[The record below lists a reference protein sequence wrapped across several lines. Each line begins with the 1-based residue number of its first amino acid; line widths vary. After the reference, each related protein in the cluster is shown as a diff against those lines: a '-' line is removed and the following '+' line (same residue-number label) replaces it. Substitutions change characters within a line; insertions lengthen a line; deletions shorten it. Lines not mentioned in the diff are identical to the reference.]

1 MTKDKSKKVP
11 IDSEAL
17 YALIKSKTSIRKLG
31 PATGF
36 NEKTIRR
43 GLKEGRMSAWL
54 VMMLGIELGV
64 DPRTIGNFEAYGE
77 KLLLP

>member
-11 IDSEAL
+11 INSEVL

-43 GLKEGRMSAWL
+43 GLKEGKMSVLL
-54 VMMLGIELGV
+54 VIMLSIMLEV
-64 DPRTIGNFEAYGE
+64 DPRTIGNFNTYGE
-77 KLLLP
+77 MLL

>member
-1 MTKDKSKKVP
+1 MTNNKSKKVP
-11 IDSEAL
+11 INSEVL

-43 GLKEGRMSAWL
+43 GLKEGKMSAFL
-54 VMMLGIELGV
+54 VIMLSIMLDV
-64 DPRTIGNFEAYGE
+64 DPRTIGDFNAYGE
-77 KLLLP
+77 TLLLP